1 MQQRPVVVAA
11 AVAAEKG
18 CFPGGVHVVFTI
30 AKKRNTKADEVKAR
44 KKREK
49 KKKKVKK
56 KKK

>member
-1 MQQRPVVVAA
+1 MQQRPVAVAA
-11 AVAAEKG
+11 AAAEKG